1 MDMNPGTN
9 IRGILFDKDG
19 TLFDFHKSWSSW
31 MAFVLGGLSG
41 GNVAHAERAGLDLG
55 FDFAAGRFDL
65 NSQFVT
71 GTPETTLGI
80 LGRSF
85 PELGQQEI
93 YGVLAE
99 ATVRA
104 RQVEVVPLRPLMIR
118 LAGSGFALGIAT
130 NDHEATAK
138 THLEQSGV
146 LDHFE
151 FVAGSD
157 SGFGAKPD
165 TGMLLAFCE
174 LTGIDPGQVAM
185 VGDSAWDLEAGRAAG
200 MTSVGVLTGTAT
212 RRMLSPVADVILNH
226 IGELPGWLGLE
237 TTAESQ
243 TGIQDGTEP
252 PPA

>member
-1 MDMNPGTN
+1 MDMNSGRN
-9 IRGILFDKDG
+9 MRGILFDKDG

-31 MAFVLGGLSG
+31 MAFVLVGLSS
-41 GNVAHAERAGLDLG
+41 GNAAHAERAGIDLG

-65 NSQFVT
+65 NSPFVA
-71 GTPETTLGI
+71 GTPEKTLEI

-85 PELGQQEI
+85 PGLEQQEI
-93 YGVLAE
+93 LGVLTE
-99 ATVRA
+99 ATARA
-104 RQVEVVPLRPLMIR
+104 RQVEVVPLQPLMVR
-118 LAGSGFALGIAT
+118 LAGSGLALGIAT
-130 NDHEATAK
+130 NDHESTAK
-138 THLEQSGV
+138 SHLEEAEV

-185 VGDSAWDLEAGRAAG
+185 VGDSAWDLEAGRAVG

-212 RRMLSPVADVILNH
+212 RRMLSPTADVILNH

-237 TTAESQ
+237 TTAGSRSE
-243 TGIQDGTEP
+243 IQNGTEP
-252 PPA
+252 PSA

>member
-1 MDMNPGTN
+1 MNSGRN

-19 TLFDFHKSWSSW
+19 TLFDFQGSWSSW
-31 MAFVLGGLSG
+31 MNYVLSGLSG
-41 GNVAHAERAGLDLG
+41 GDVAHAEQAGLDLG
-55 FDFAAGRFDL
+55 FDLAAGRFDL
-65 NSQFVT
+65 NSPFVA

-80 LGRSF
+80 LRRSF
-85 PELGQQEI
+85 PGLGQREI
-93 YGVLAE
+93 LGVLTE
-99 ATVRA
+99 ATVQA
-104 RQVEVVPLRPLMIR
+104 RQVEVVPLQPLMIR
-118 LAGSGFALGIAT
+118 LAGSGLALGIAT
-130 NDHEATAK
+130 NDHESTARS
-138 THLEQSGV
+138 HLEQAEV

-165 TGMLLAFCE
+165 IGMLLAFCE
-174 LTGIDPGQVAM
+174 MTGIEPGQVAM
-185 VGDSAWDLEAGRAAG
+185 VGDSAWDLEAGKAAG

-212 RRMLSPVADVILNH
+212 RRMLSPAADVILNH

-237 TTAESQ
+237 SSAGSG